1 MNRSLCDRGEYLPQE
16 SSPGIPAMVNYL
28 HSLPPLAPCR
38 RLVSG
43 LTILSSIIIPKS
55 IHRVELKNN
64 KIIIYLNI
72 TMTELIF

>member
-16 SSPGIPAMVNYL
+16 SSPGIPAIENYH

-38 RLVSG
+38 GLVLG

-55 IHRVELKNN
+55 SHGVELIK
-64 KIIIYLNI
+64 
-72 TMTELIF
+72 